1 MNETRVELLYK
12 IKRVLVAVNPDNI
25 VFKDAAVKLD
35 EVLIDETVDN
45 FVQLKAVLAD
55 CYHLLVMLENE
66 NALTVAET
74 VLLNDIEQLD
84 DLIVRG
90 EESSF

>member
-1 MNETRVELLYK
+1 MNETRVELLHK
-12 IKRVLVAVNPDNI
+12 IRRDLVVINPDNV
-25 VFKDAAVKLD
+25 VFKDAATKLS

-45 FVQLKAVLAD
+45 FVQLKAVLGD
-55 CYHLLVMLENE
+55 CYHLLVLLENE
-66 NALTVAET
+66 NDLTVAET

-90 EESSF
+90 E

>member
-1 MNETRVELLYK
+1 MNETRVELLHK
-12 IKRVLVAVNPDNI
+12 IRRDLVVINPDNV
-25 VFKDAAVKLD
+25 VFKDAATKLS

-55 CYHLLVMLENE
+55 CYHLLVLLENE
-66 NALTVAET
+66 NDLTVAET

-90 EESSF
+90 E

>member
-12 IKRVLVAVNPDNI
+12 IKRGLVAVNPDNI

-35 EVLIDETVDN
+35 EVLIVDN